1 MVERK
6 QAPEQLSGHWFEAE
20 YWRRA
25 IQVCVLCVCLG
36 VLSSCGASAPIATTT
51 TTLPHAQPTVFA
63 GPFHTTVQTFDGDFT
78 LTLDI
83 TPNHAGPNHFSL
95 RVLDN
100 STRKMAT
107 HVVIT
112 LYTTMQDMPMGT
124 DSFVLQAEGG
134 GQFSATSDVLSM
146 GGHWALGITIQTANH
161 VIHKAGVSLL
171 LSF

>member
-1 MVERK
+1 MVEREK
-6 QAPEQLSGHWFEAE
+6 ALERPSGHWFEAG

-25 IQVCVLCVCLG
+25 VQLCVLFFCLG
-36 VLSSCGASAPIATTT
+36 VFSSCGTSAPTVATT
-51 TTLPHAQPTVFA
+51 TTLPHAQPTVPA

-83 TPNHAGPNHFSL
+83 TPNHAGPNQFRL

-100 STRKMAT
+100 STHKMAT

-124 DSFVLQAEGG
+124 DSVVLQAEGG
-134 GQFSATSDVLSM
+134 GQFSATSDILSM
-146 GGHWALGITIQTANH
+146 GGHWALGITIQTTNH

>member
-6 QAPEQLSGHWFEAE
+6 KVPEFLSGHWFEAG
-20 YWRRA
+20 YWRVVQ
-25 IQVCVLCVCLG
+25 ICVLFFGLG

-51 TTLPHAQPTVFA
+51 TTLPRPQPTISA

-83 TPNHAGPNHFSL
+83 TPNRSGPNRFNML
-95 RVLDN
+95 VMDN
-100 STRKMAT
+100 NTHTMAT

-124 DSFVLQAEGG
+124 DSVVLHAEGG
-134 GQFSATSDVLSM
+134 GKFSATSDVLSM
-146 GGHWALGITIQTANH
+146 GGHWALGITIQTTNH
-161 VIHKAGVSLL
+161 IIHKAGVSLI
-171 LSF
+171 LSL